1 MKSPGCISQDSK
13 GYPSPALMEA
23 QIPLQTMPEGQRC
36 QTVQIANLEV
46 FNHAVSAK
54 KFRIIQMF
62 LELGYNVFLSDIDI
76 VVLRVTCSAGS
87 FADGLPSQTLR
98 ILFCTLTCKARAHNI

>member
-1 MKSPGCISQDSK
+1 
-13 GYPSPALMEA
+13 MEYHGA
-23 QIPLQTMPEGQRC
+23 EFQLTATSEFLTGNWGWEEVAVQVADLQ
-36 QTVQIANLEV
+36 V

-76 VVLRVTCSAGS
+76 AVLRVLHCICSFSGVKYSMPLISQHWAGNQ
-87 FADGLPSQTLR
+87 ALLYCIRDL
-98 ILFCTLTCKARAHNI
+98 